1 MQALKERDWNQNNKP
16 FVGIAVLVLSLL
28 LAVTVAALVYQS
40 VNSGQAQTYH
50 SRQTSSGGQPAKTEV
65 DVHSTITL
73 NTDDNKKVMYKP
85 INVTCHYISRVII
98 LQVIR

>member
-1 MQALKERDWNQNNKP
+1 M
-16 FVGIAVLVLSLL
+16 GIAVLVLSLL

-50 SRQTSSGGQPAKTEV
+50 SRQTTSGEKPAKTEV

-73 NTDDNKKVMYKP
+73 NTDDNKKVLYRSTLY
-85 INVTCHYISRVII
+85 IYISPQII
-98 LQVIR
+98 GNDKMNSHL